1 MENKYQHE
9 DEDDYYENENDDEN
23 ENEYDNLNNSL
34 DKIIDKSK
42 SFEDQIESLKKL
54 EDLKEYLPYKD
65 YDDKELKSKY
75 FKIQLSDMSNEIREN
90 YLNKYLVTHL

>member
-9 DEDDYYENENDDEN
+9 DEDDYYENENDYEN

-42 SFEDQIESLKKL
+42 SFEDQIESLK
-54 EDLKEYLPYKD
+54 
-65 YDDKELKSKY
+65 
-75 FKIQLSDMSNEIREN
+75 
-90 YLNKYLVTHL
+90 

>member
-42 SFEDQIESLKKL
+42 SFEDQIESLK
-54 EDLKEYLPYKD
+54 
-65 YDDKELKSKY
+65 
-75 FKIQLSDMSNEIREN
+75 
-90 YLNKYLVTHL
+90 